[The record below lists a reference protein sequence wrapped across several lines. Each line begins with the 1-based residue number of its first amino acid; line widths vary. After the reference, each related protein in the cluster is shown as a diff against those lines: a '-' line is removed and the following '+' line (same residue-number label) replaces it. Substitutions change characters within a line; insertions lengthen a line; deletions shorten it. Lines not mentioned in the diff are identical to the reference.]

1 MMLSLSASLYAFA
14 SIAILWLAVL
24 WVCSRLNRSRR
35 LSVGT
40 KIAVGA
46 ATSLLLLLPISG
58 VPLWMRV
65 FSFHPNPSVPLL
77 GIALGGLWF
86 RLFGGALFQPRD
98 WHAIWIF
105 GAVAGSVLYLHPMM
119 FGTVDLYFWGWDRTV
134 SAWSVGGV
142 AIAFLGCGSRLGI
155 LLLGA
160 LLAYRLTALESL
172 NCWDYVMDPIY
183 WMISNAVL
191 AVRGILAGLRRI
203 EWIAPRP
210 DSEEPVR
217 RGG

>member
-1 MMLSLSASLYAFA
+1 M
-14 SIAILWLAVL
+14 
-24 WVCSRLNRSRR
+24 
-35 LSVGT
+35 

-46 ATSLLLLLPISG
+46 ATSLLLLIPMSG
-58 VPLWMRV
+58 GPLWMRA

-77 GIALGGLWF
+77 GIAFGGLWL
-86 RLFGGALFQPRD
+86 RLFGVGFFQRRD
-98 WHAIWIF
+98 WNAIWVF
-105 GAVAGSVLYLHPMM
+105 GAVAGSMLYLHPMM
-119 FGTVDLYFWGWDRTV
+119 FGAVDLYFWGWDRAI
-134 SAWSVGGV
+134 SAWIVGIV
-142 AIAFLGCGSRLGI
+142 AIIFLGFGSRLGI